1 MKKWILVAILIV
13 TMAQP
18 VYATEITA
26 PEAPDSAAALMPVEQ
41 KTFGEDLWHVICSA
55 VEALEP
61 DIAQCSGI
69 CLCVIGTVMM
79 ISILGSFPGKSK
91 SVTEL
96 AGAVAVACLLL
107 GSAYGSI
114 SAAAETVQQLSDYG
128 KLLLPAMTTAVAA
141 QGGLTS
147 ATALYTGTAFF
158 DTILGSLISWLL
170 LPVIYAYLVLSVA
183 AAALEIDLL
192 GKMQKFLKWLTSWG
206 LKIIIYIFTGY
217 MTVTGVISGT
227 ADQATLK
234 ATKMT
239 ISGMVPVVGGM
250 LSDASETILI
260 SAGTVKNAVGIYG
273 LLALIAVA
281 IGPFLR
287 IGIQYLMLKITAS
300 VCEIFGS
307 KRITGL
313 VSDVSGAMG
322 LLLAMTGTMCLLLMI
337 STVCFLKGVG

>member
-1 MKKWILVAILIV
+1 MQWNLSVRDWNGNDDL
-13 TMAQP
+13 
-18 VYATEITA
+18 Y
-26 PEAPDSAAALMPVEQ
+26 
-41 KTFGEDLWHVICSA
+41 FGQL
-55 VEALEP
+55 
-61 DIAQCSGI
+61 
-69 CLCVIGTVMM
+69 
-79 ISILGSFPGKSK
+79 PGKSK